1 MPFPGG
7 GGVSWFWS
15 TYIHTHDRLDK
26 PCSALADARLKTLTI
41 HVSFAVIKL
50 RLFHNAQAKRPPV
63 MPLNMLEYQ
72 NTMFA
77 SGNITFLKILVV
89 DWPWHTNGLSQMK
102 ISILIPIPH
111 EIYTQRWK
119 IDWSH
124 LFLVSICVW
133 DVMRSG
139 PRTTQSAS
147 ETPYDLVPGRRS
159 WCLSILISRN
169 VSIFSTVQ
177 SMCTP

>member
-1 MPFPGG
+1 
-7 GGVSWFWS
+7 
-15 TYIHTHDRLDK
+15 
-26 PCSALADARLKTLTI
+26 
-41 HVSFAVIKL
+41 
-50 RLFHNAQAKRPPV
+50 
-63 MPLNMLEYQ
+63 MPLNMLECQ

-139 PRTTQSAS
+139 PRTTQSAY
-147 ETPYDLVPGRRS
+147 ETSCDLVPGRLNLRLMRS
-159 WCLSILISRN
+159 GPRTTQLVFVNSHFQKCLHIFNCSVHVYSVRQNLGSLLISTAIC
-169 VSIFSTVQ
+169 VVTEKL
-177 SMCTP
+177 